1 MNAASSKGNGEAS
14 DYPPS
19 PLRIRGGK
27 NSNLTQGLML
37 KAGDTIVAV
46 NGISWMKLAC
56 VARAVKALLER
67 PDFPVV
73 LTVKRGAH
81 LFDVITATEIRNE
94 ASRLSPERAEM
105 FKDVRLSPPS
115 RNPRSLGNFA
125 IYADL
130 KGTADIIDLRM
141 SLLAMVLPPLWFVS
155 RRLWDALGAIACVL
169 ITAFVINLTF
179 GLIIYVA
186 MCLYVGRKQVP
197 LIQSAMHRQ
206 GMYKVFVLA
215 APSEAA
221 AQKVANQLYSQL
233 NFRFSHSDANTAGAV
248 DIGLI

>member
-1 MNAASSKGNGEAS
+1 MDAANSKRSDQAP

-19 PLRIRGGK
+19 PLRIRGGIK
-27 NSNLTQGLML
+27 SNLAQGLML
-37 KAGDTIVAV
+37 KTGDTIVAV
-46 NGISWMKLAC
+46 NGISWVRLGC

-67 PDFPVV
+67 PDTPVV

-81 LFDVITATEIRNE
+81 LFDVITTTEIKNE
-94 ASRLSPERAEM
+94 ASRLSPERAEN
-105 FKDVRLSPPS
+105 FKDIRLSPPS
-115 RNPRSLGNFA
+115 HNPRSLGNFA

-130 KGTADIIDLRM
+130 EGSADIIDLRM
-141 SLLAMVLPPLWFVS
+141 SLMAMVLPPLWFIS
-155 RRLWDALGAIACVL
+155 RRLWDALGAIVCVL
-169 ITAFVINLTF
+169 VTASVINLIF
-179 GLIIYVA
+179 GLMIYVG
-186 MCLYVGRKQVP
+186 MCLYVGRKQIP
-197 LIQSAMHRQ
+197 LIQAAMHRQ

-233 NFRFSHSDANTAGAV
+233 NFRFSHPDDNTAGAV